1 MTVIDPLGQLATERP
16 ASGQLPEK
24 LVVVGAREHNLMG
37 VDVELPH
44 RTLTVFT
51 GVSGSGKSSLAFS
64 TIFAEGQRRQVQSM
78 SSYARQF
85 LNEMAQPEVERI
97 TGMCSAVAVDQRSSG
112 SRSPRSTVG
121 TVTEIYDLMRVVYA
135 RIGIPHCLVCDAV
148 LTGGGEGLRCPDGHD
163 TAVPEMTSRGFSYNL
178 PFGQCQGCQGLGT
191 QAEVDLDS
199 LVPDPERTIAGG
211 AVEPW
216 MHPIADQIRE
226 VVAVLVAESGHSV
239 DQPWRTLPEELRHTL
254 LHGAGI
260 QVKLRRPG
268 KGVERVKEVEFTGVV
283 PWLGHRYRNVVTERG
298 ASRLEGFMHPVRC
311 AECGG
316 ARLSKAQL
324 GVRVAGRNFAEVG
337 AMSFAQCLEF
347 FRGLEV
353 ADRDRA
359 VVAQAVDE
367 TTARLGFL
375 NEVGL
380 GYLTLERPA
389 ASLSGGEAQ
398 RIRLAGL
405 LGTQLFGL
413 LYVLDEPTAGLHPKD
428 GEHLLSS
435 LRTLRDQGNTV
446 IVVEHDHHLI
456 RAADWVVELGPG
468 AGVHGGELLF
478 SGTVQELLDHDTS
491 PTGGYV
497 SGRRGIQVP
506 DRRRTPRP
514 GHEIVVRGAREHNL
528 TGFDVSFPLGSFI
541 AVTGVSGAGKSTLVD
556 SILYRSA
563 ERALGGEAPAP
574 GAHDAVAGLELI
586 DRVIKVDQDPI
597 GRSGRSTPATYT
609 GILDNVRKLFAQTD
623 EAKALGYKPGRFSF
637 NSPGGRCEVCAGDG
651 HVRVEMYFLPD
662 VFLLCD
668 ECGGRRYD
676 EDTLRVHYRGKN
688 IGDVLEMP
696 IEDAAEFFAD
706 VPAIGKPLDV
716 LCDVGLGYLR
726 LGQPANTLSGG
737 EAQRIKLANELQRR
751 AGRSTLYLLD
761 EPTTGLHSS
770 DIDRLLGILH
780 QLVDKGHTV
789 VTVTHS
795 LDVIKTADWVID
807 IGPEGGSGGGRL
819 SAVGSPETVAAG
831 SGHTARYL
839 RAVLQGE

>member
-24 LVVVGAREHNLMG
+24 LVVVGAREHNLRG

-97 TGMCSAVAVDQRSSG
+97 SGMCSAVAVDQRSSG

-135 RIGIPHCLVCDAV
+135 RIGIPHCLLCDAV
-148 LTGGGEGLRCPDGHD
+148 LTGGGEGLRCPDGHG

-226 VVAVLVAESGHSV
+226 VVAVLVAEAGHSV

-254 LHGAGI
+254 LHGTGI

-283 PWLGHRYRNVVTERG
+283 PWLLHRYRNVVTERG
-298 ASRLEGFMHPVRC
+298 ASRLEGFMHPVGC

-324 GVRVAGRNFAEVG
+324 AVRVAGRNFAEVG

-478 SGTVQELLDHDTS
+478 SGTVRELLDHDTS

-497 SGRRGIQVP
+497 SGRRGIRVP

-668 ECGGRRYD
+668 ECEGRRYD

-770 DIDRLLGILH
+770 DIDRLLTILH

-819 SAVGSPETVAAG
+819 AAAGSPETVAAG